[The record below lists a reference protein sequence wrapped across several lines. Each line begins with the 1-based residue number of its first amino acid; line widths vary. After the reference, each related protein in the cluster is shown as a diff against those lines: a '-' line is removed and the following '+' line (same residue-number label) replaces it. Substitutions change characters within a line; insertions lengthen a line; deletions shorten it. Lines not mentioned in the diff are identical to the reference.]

1 MIGRFIKTT
10 NKESSTSLS
19 NLGLVLISE
28 RRGVWTFINNPEIDI
43 AKYELK
49 DVIFSNKL
57 EV

>member
-1 MIGRFIKTT
+1 MMPRFIKTT
-10 NKESSTSLS
+10 NEESSTSLS
-19 NLGLVLISE
+19 DLGLVLISE